1 MMNATALRALGILGG
16 EQLVRLMT
24 RIREGDA
31 ALEDDLFQMERAAS
45 ALAMAAPPASPPTDL
60 RRRVLSRVAVDG
72 YYFLHERDSEWELT
86 RYAGAYVR
94 QLFIDTL
101 GKSETRLIRVSS
113 GTPPGAL
120 AELAGADF
128 YLISGDLHV
137 DGASLEFGD
146 YFHAGGPPLPG
157 KTGQGCVLFT
167 VVTAGS
173 RAPRGTSRSRVTVR
187 PIEGEWVEV
196 EPGVT
201 TKMLGSDPDRRVEMR
216 LVRMEPGASWKS
228 HRHDGP
234 EEVFVIRGGWRCL
247 GTNLHPGD
255 FHRAGVG
262 TEHETTSTVPGC
274 KLIVVKHL
282 TAKM

>member
-1 MMNATALRALGILGG
+1 MNATALRALGILGG

-24 RIREGDA
+24 RIREGDD

-45 ALAMAAPPASPPTDL
+45 SLAMAAPPALPPTDL
-60 RRRVLSRVAVDG
+60 KRRVLSRVAADG
-72 YYFLHERDSEWELT
+72 YYFLHERDSEWEPT
-86 RYAGAYVR
+86 EYAGAYVR
-94 QLFIDTL
+94 QLFIDTR
-101 GKSETRLIRVSS
+101 GQSETRLVRLSS

-146 YFHAGGPPLPG
+146 YFHAGASALTG
-157 KTGQGCVLFT
+157 KSGQGCVLFT
-167 VVTAGS
+167 VVTGGS
-173 RAPRGTSRSRVTVR
+173 RAPRGASRSRVTVR
-187 PIEGEWVEV
+187 PSEGEWAE
-196 EPGVT
+196 EGGPGVT
-201 TKMLGSDPDRRVEMR
+201 TKALGSDPDGGIEMR

-228 HRHDGP
+228 HLHDGP
-234 EEVFVIRGGWRCL
+234 EEVFVIRGSWRCL

-262 TEHETTSTVPGC
+262 TEHETTSSAPGC
-274 KLIVVKHL
+274 KLIIVKHL
-282 TAKM
+282 SA